1 VGINRGDSNCCLS
14 VGCIGGHGAEKINIK
29 NIGGSAMSECKLDH
43 SHEDVKNKYESQAEY
58 LPDPLKEYFDL
69 FFQKEHSQELLNE
82 VFHLL
87 KKYDLASDEE
97 KQERNNRLSLVLK
110 NV

>member
-1 VGINRGDSNCCLS
+1 LKEGQKMG
-14 VGCIGGHGAEKINIK
+14 
-29 NIGGSAMSECKLDH
+29 ECKIDH
-43 SHEDVKNKYESQAEY
+43 SHEDVRKKYEEQA
-58 LPDPLKEYFDL
+58 PFLKEEVKPLFDS
-69 FFQKEHSQELLNE
+69 FFKGEHTQDILNE

-97 KQERNNRLSLVLK
+97 QEERHRRLLLVLK